1 MSAASGISASE
12 ELLKDFSDAVTDRN
26 IRFLKIAIQNEA
38 LVPQGSWP
46 SKAEDLASDL
56 SQLDGI
62 LVQDVP
68 AYILARLD
76 TGNEW
81 LFISYVPDIAKV
93 RDKMLYASSRSAL
106 VKALGGQAVKDT
118 LFATSKKDLSPEAYA
133 AHLRHV
139 AAPKPMSA
147 REAELAE
154 IQAAER
160 QSSTAFEGS
169 RARKNHVGAGV
180 GVVWTAEVEDAV
192 KSLAAGQGANLLII
206 GIASETEGVK
216 VIETKEVAV
225 DALASALPRAEPS
238 YAFYRWQPEKIVFI
252 YTCPSSSGVKLR
264 MVYSMGVSSVTQTA
278 QETAGFKIFKK
289 LEASDPSDLD
299 LSFAQDEPPASA
311 KPTGPPSFARPRGPP
326 RKR

>member
-12 ELLKDFSDAVTDRN
+12 DLLRDFSDAVADRN

-38 LVPQGSWP
+38 LVPQGTWP
-46 SKAEDLASDL
+46 SKAADLATDL
-56 SQLDGI
+56 NQLDEI
-62 LVQDVP
+62 LLPDTP

-76 TGNEW
+76 TGEEW

-93 RDKMLYASSRSAL
+93 RDK
-106 VKALGGQAVKDT
+106 
-118 LFATSKKDLSPEAYA
+118 KDLTPEAYA

-169 RARKNHVGAGV
+169 RARKNHVGTGV
-180 GVVWTAEVEDAV
+180 GVVWNAEVEDAV
-192 KSLAAGQGANLLII
+192 KSLVAGEGGNLLIL

-216 VIETKEVAV
+216 VIETKEA
-225 DALASALPRAEPS
+225 ALDSLQSALPKSEPS

-252 YTCPSSSGVKLR
+252 YTCPSGSGVKLR
-264 MVYSMGVSSVTQTA
+264 MVYSMGVSSVTQSA
-278 QETAGFKIFKK
+278 QEAGGFKIFKK

-299 LSFAQDEPPASA
+299 LSFAQDEAPTPVRA
-311 KPTGPPSFARPRGPP
+311 TGPPSFARPRGPP